1 MISDP
6 FKVLGVASDCSD
18 ADLKKAYRDKSK
30 KWHPD
35 QNPDNEEYAE
45 KRFKEVQEAY
55 RQIQDARQRGTSA
68 YGNAGGAPYGGRG
81 YGQQGPYQQNQQ
93 GPYQQNQHQ
102 QGPYWQNQ
110 HQQGPYWQNQHQQ
123 NQYQQG
129 AYQQGAY
136 QQNQQGAYQQGAYQQ
151 NQQGPYQQSESQQ
164 NGYQSQRG
172 YADYGTYN
180 DFFNQWFAYSQQ
192 KRQQEAQ
199 AEFNEEQAAR
209 NYINNRAFREALNTL
224 NNTSLNKRGASW
236 YYYSAV
242 ANSGIGNNVT
252 ALEHAKRAADMEPN
266 NPEYQTLLQ
275 QLVNGRNWYQNQ
287 NRNFGFSGTPA
298 TTSQGLCYYFCLAN
312 LLCNC
317 CFGGIRL

>member
-6 FKVLGVASDCSD
+6 FKVLGVRDDCSD
-18 ADLKKAYRDKSK
+18 ADLKKAYREKSK

-35 QNPDNEEYAE
+35 QNPGKEEYAE
-45 KRFKEVQEAY
+45 KRFQEVQEAY

-68 YGNAGGAPYGGRG
+68 YGSPRGAGYGGG
-81 YGQQGPYQQNQQ
+81 NGQQGSFQQGPYQQNQYQQ
-93 GPYQQNQHQ
+93 GPYQQNQYQ
-102 QGPYWQNQ
+102 QGPY
-110 HQQGPYWQNQHQQ
+110 QQ

-129 AYQQGAY
+129 SY
-136 QQNQQGAYQQGAYQQ
+136 QQNQYQQG
-151 NQQGPYQQSESQQ
+151 
-164 NGYQSQRG
+164 GYQNRRG

-192 KRQQEAQ
+192 RRQQEAQ
-199 AEFNEEQAAR
+199 KETTEEQAAR
-209 NYINNRAFREALNTL
+209 GHINYRAYREALNVL
-224 NNTSLNKRGASW
+224 ENAPPNTRGARW

-252 ALEHAKRAADMEPN
+252 ALEHAKRAADMDPN

>member
-93 GPYQQNQHQ
+93 GPYQQNQ
-102 QGPYWQNQ
+102 
-110 HQQGPYWQNQHQQ
+110 
-123 NQYQQG
+123 
-129 AYQQGAY
+129 
-136 QQNQQGAYQQGAYQQ
+136 QGAYQQGAYQQ
-151 NQQGPYQQSESQQ
+151 NQQGPYQQSQSQQ

>member
-6 FKVLGVASDCSD
+6 FKVLGVRDDCSD
-18 ADLKKAYRDKSK
+18 ADLKKAYREKSK

-35 QNPDNEEYAE
+35 QNPGKEEYAE
-45 KRFKEVQEAY
+45 KRFQEVQEAY

-68 YGNAGGAPYGGRG
+68 YGSPRGAGYGGG
-81 YGQQGPYQQNQQ
+81 NGQQGPFQQGPFQQNQYQQGPYQQNQYQQ
-93 GPYQQNQHQ
+93 GPYQQNQYQ
-102 QGPYWQNQ
+102 QGPY
-110 HQQGPYWQNQHQQ
+110 QQ

-129 AYQQGAY
+129 
-136 QQNQQGAYQQGAYQQ
+136 
-151 NQQGPYQQSESQQ
+151 
-164 NGYQSQRG
+164 GYQNRRG

-192 KRQQEAQ
+192 RRQQEAQ
-199 AEFNEEQAAR
+199 KETTEEQAAR
-209 NYINNRAFREALNTL
+209 GHINYRAYREALNVL
-224 NNTSLNKRGASW
+224 ENAPPNTRGARW

-252 ALEHAKRAADMEPN
+252 ALEHAKRAADMDPN

>member
-6 FKVLGVASDCSD
+6 FKVLGVRDDCSD

-35 QNPDNEEYAE
+35 QNPGKEEYAE
-45 KRFKEVQEAY
+45 KRFQEVQEAY

-68 YGNAGGAPYGGRG
+68 YGSPRGAGSGGG
-81 YGQQGPYQQNQQ
+81 NGQQGPFQQGPFQQNQYQQNQYQQGPYQQNQ
-93 GPYQQNQHQ
+93 
-102 QGPYWQNQ
+102 
-110 HQQGPYWQNQHQQ
+110 
-123 NQYQQG
+123 YQQG
-129 AYQQGAY
+129 
-136 QQNQQGAYQQGAYQQ
+136 
-151 NQQGPYQQSESQQ
+151 
-164 NGYQSQRG
+164 GYQNRRG

-192 KRQQEAQ
+192 RRQQEAQ
-199 AEFNEEQAAR
+199 KETTEEQAAR
-209 NYINNRAFREALNTL
+209 GHINYRAYREALNVL
-224 NNTSLNKRGASW
+224 ENAPPNTRGARW

>member
-35 QNPDNEEYAE
+35 QNPNNEEYAE

-55 RQIQDARQRGTSA
+55 RQIQDARQRGTSPYGNTGGSA
-68 YGNAGGAPYGGRG
+68 YGN
-81 YGQQGPYQQNQQ
+81 GQQGPYQQGPYQQ
-93 GPYQQNQHQ
+93 GPYQQ
-102 QGPYWQNQ
+102 GSY
-110 HQQGPYWQNQHQQ
+110 
-123 NQYQQG
+123 
-129 AYQQGAY
+129 
-136 QQNQQGAYQQGAYQQ
+136 
-151 NQQGPYQQSESQQ
+151 QQGPYQQGQHQQ
-164 NGYQSQRG
+164 GYQNQRG

-192 KRQQEAQ
+192 RRQQETQ
-199 AEFNEEQAAR
+199 AESGEEQAAR
-209 NYINNRAFREALNTL
+209 NYINNRAYREALNAL
-224 NNTSLNKRGASW
+224 DSMDQNRRGARW

-252 ALEHAKRAADMEPN
+252 ALEHAKRAADMEPG
-266 NPEYQTLLQ
+266 NPEYQALLQ
-275 QLVNGRNWYQNQ
+275 QLVNGRSWYQNQ
-287 NRNFGFSGTPA
+287 NRNFGFSGTPSA
-298 TTSQGLCYYFCLAN
+298 STQGLCYYVCLAN

-317 CFGGIRL
+317 CFGGTRI

>member
-81 YGQQGPYQQNQQ
+81 YGQQNQQ
-93 GPYQQNQHQ
+93 GP
-102 QGPYWQNQ
+102 
-110 HQQGPYWQNQHQQ
+110 
-123 NQYQQG
+123 
-129 AYQQGAY
+129 Y

-151 NQQGPYQQSESQQ
+151 NQQGPYQQSQSQQ

-287 NRNFGFSGTPA
+287 NRNFGFNGTPA

>member
-6 FKVLGVASDCSD
+6 FKVLGVRDDCSD
-18 ADLKKAYRDKSK
+18 ADLKKAYREKSK

-35 QNPDNEEYAE
+35 QNPGKEEYAE
-45 KRFKEVQEAY
+45 KRFQEVQEAY

-68 YGNAGGAPYGGRG
+68 YGSPRGAGYGGG
-81 YGQQGPYQQNQQ
+81 NGQQGPFQQGPFQQNQYQQNQYQQGPYQQNQYQQGPYQQGPYQQ
-93 GPYQQNQHQ
+93 GPYQQNQ
-102 QGPYWQNQ
+102 
-110 HQQGPYWQNQHQQ
+110 
-123 NQYQQG
+123 YQQG
-129 AYQQGAY
+129 
-136 QQNQQGAYQQGAYQQ
+136 
-151 NQQGPYQQSESQQ
+151 
-164 NGYQSQRG
+164 GYQNRRG

-192 KRQQEAQ
+192 RRQQEAQ
-199 AEFNEEQAAR
+199 KETTEEQAAR
-209 NYINNRAFREALNTL
+209 GHINYRAYREALNVL
-224 NNTSLNKRGASW
+224 ENAPPNTRGARW

>member
-6 FKVLGVASDCSD
+6 FKVLGVRDDCSD
-18 ADLKKAYRDKSK
+18 ADLKKAYREKSK

-35 QNPDNEEYAE
+35 QNPGKEEYAE
-45 KRFKEVQEAY
+45 KRFQEVQEAY

-68 YGNAGGAPYGGRG
+68 YGSPRGAGYGGG
-81 YGQQGPYQQNQQ
+81 NGQQGPYQQGPYQQNQYQQGPYQQ
-93 GPYQQNQHQ
+93 GPYQQNQ
-102 QGPYWQNQ
+102 
-110 HQQGPYWQNQHQQ
+110 
-123 NQYQQG
+123 YQQG
-129 AYQQGAY
+129 
-136 QQNQQGAYQQGAYQQ
+136 
-151 NQQGPYQQSESQQ
+151 
-164 NGYQSQRG
+164 GYQNRRG

-192 KRQQEAQ
+192 RRQQEAQ
-199 AEFNEEQAAR
+199 KETTEEQAAR
-209 NYINNRAFREALNTL
+209 GHINYRAYREALNVL
-224 NNTSLNKRGASW
+224 ENAPPNTRGARW

-252 ALEHAKRAADMEPN
+252 ALEHAKRAADMDPN

>member
-6 FKVLGVASDCSD
+6 FKVLGVRDDCSD
-18 ADLKKAYRDKSK
+18 ADLKKAYREKSK

-35 QNPDNEEYAE
+35 QNPGKEEYAE
-45 KRFKEVQEAY
+45 KRFQEVQEAY

-68 YGNAGGAPYGGRG
+68 YGSPRGAGYGGG
-81 YGQQGPYQQNQQ
+81 NGQQGPFQQGPFQQNQYQQGPYQQNQYQQ
-93 GPYQQNQHQ
+93 GPYQQNQYQ
-102 QGPYWQNQ
+102 QGPY
-110 HQQGPYWQNQHQQ
+110 QQ

-129 AYQQGAY
+129 
-136 QQNQQGAYQQGAYQQ
+136 
-151 NQQGPYQQSESQQ
+151 
-164 NGYQSQRG
+164 GYQNRRG
-172 YADYGTYN
+172 YSDYGTYN

-192 KRQQEAQ
+192 RRQQEAQ
-199 AEFNEEQAAR
+199 KETTEEQAAR
-209 NYINNRAFREALNTL
+209 GHINYRAYREALNVL
-224 NNTSLNKRGASW
+224 ENAPPNTRGARW

>member
-6 FKVLGVASDCSD
+6 FKVLGVRDDCSD
-18 ADLKKAYRDKSK
+18 ADLKKAYREKSK

-35 QNPDNEEYAE
+35 QNPGKAEYAE
-45 KRFKEVQEAY
+45 KRFQEVQEAY

-68 YGNAGGAPYGGRG
+68 YGSPRGAGYGGG
-81 YGQQGPYQQNQQ
+81 NGQQGPFQQGPFQQNQYQQNQYQQNQYQQGPYQQNQYQQ
-93 GPYQQNQHQ
+93 GPYQQNQ
-102 QGPYWQNQ
+102 
-110 HQQGPYWQNQHQQ
+110 
-123 NQYQQG
+123 YQQG
-129 AYQQGAY
+129 
-136 QQNQQGAYQQGAYQQ
+136 
-151 NQQGPYQQSESQQ
+151 
-164 NGYQSQRG
+164 GYQNRRG

-192 KRQQEAQ
+192 RRQQEAQ
-199 AEFNEEQAAR
+199 KETTEEQAAR
-209 NYINNRAFREALNTL
+209 GHINYRAYREALNVL
-224 NNTSLNKRGASW
+224 ENAPPNTRGARW

>member
-6 FKVLGVASDCSD
+6 FKVLGVRDDCSD
-18 ADLKKAYRDKSK
+18 ADLKKAYREKSK

-35 QNPDNEEYAE
+35 QNPGKEEYAE
-45 KRFKEVQEAY
+45 KRFQEVQEAY

-68 YGNAGGAPYGGRG
+68 YGSPRGAGYGGG
-81 YGQQGPYQQNQQ
+81 NGQQGPFQQGPFQQNQYQQGPYQQNQYQQ
-93 GPYQQNQHQ
+93 GPYQQNQ
-102 QGPYWQNQ
+102 Y
-110 HQQGPYWQNQHQQ
+110 
-123 NQYQQG
+123 
-129 AYQQGAY
+129 
-136 QQNQQGAYQQGAYQQ
+136 
-151 NQQGPYQQSESQQ
+151 QQGPYQQSQYQQ
-164 NGYQSQRG
+164 GGYQNRRG

-192 KRQQEAQ
+192 RRQQEAQ
-199 AEFNEEQAAR
+199 KETTEEQAAR
-209 NYINNRAFREALNTL
+209 GHINYRAYREALNVL
-224 NNTSLNKRGASW
+224 ENAPPNTRGARW

>member
-151 NQQGPYQQSESQQ
+151 NQQGPYQQSQSQQ

-287 NRNFGFSGTPA
+287 NRNFGFNGTPA

>member
-81 YGQQGPYQQNQQ
+81 YGQQ
-93 GPYQQNQHQ
+93 
-102 QGPYWQNQ
+102 
-110 HQQGPYWQNQHQQ
+110 
-123 NQYQQG
+123 
-129 AYQQGAY
+129 
-136 QQNQQGAYQQGAYQQ
+136 
-151 NQQGPYQQSESQQ
+151 NQQGPYQQSQSQQ

-287 NRNFGFSGTPA
+287 NRNFGFNGTPA

>member
-81 YGQQGPYQQNQQ
+81 YGQQNQQ
-93 GPYQQNQHQ
+93 EPYQQNQHQ

-129 AYQQGAY
+129 PYQQNQQGPY

-151 NQQGPYQQSESQQ
+151 NQQGPYQQSQSQQ

-199 AEFNEEQAAR
+199 AEFNEELAAR

>member
-6 FKVLGVASDCSD
+6 FKVLGVRDDCSD
-18 ADLKKAYRDKSK
+18 ADLKKAYREKSK

-35 QNPDNEEYAE
+35 QNPGKEEYAE
-45 KRFKEVQEAY
+45 KRFQEVQEAY
-55 RQIQDARQRGTSA
+55 RQIQDARQRVTSA
-68 YGNAGGAPYGGRG
+68 YGSPRGAGSGGG
-81 YGQQGPYQQNQQ
+81 NGQQGPFQQGPFQQNQYQQNQYQQGPYQQNQ
-93 GPYQQNQHQ
+93 
-102 QGPYWQNQ
+102 
-110 HQQGPYWQNQHQQ
+110 
-123 NQYQQG
+123 YQQG
-129 AYQQGAY
+129 
-136 QQNQQGAYQQGAYQQ
+136 
-151 NQQGPYQQSESQQ
+151 
-164 NGYQSQRG
+164 GYQNRRG
-172 YADYGTYN
+172 YSDYGTYN

-192 KRQQEAQ
+192 RRQQEAQ
-199 AEFNEEQAAR
+199 KETAEEQAAR
-209 NYINNRAFREALNTL
+209 GHINYRAYREALNVL
-224 NNTSLNKRGASW
+224 ENAPPNTRGARW

>member
-45 KRFKEVQEAY
+45 KRFQEVQEAY

-68 YGNAGGAPYGGRG
+68 YGSPRGAGYGGG
-81 YGQQGPYQQNQQ
+81 NGQQGPFQQGPFQQNQYQQNQYQQNQYQQGPYQQNQ
-93 GPYQQNQHQ
+93 YQQ
-102 QGPYWQNQ
+102 GSY
-110 HQQGPYWQNQHQQ
+110 QQ

-129 AYQQGAY
+129 
-136 QQNQQGAYQQGAYQQ
+136 
-151 NQQGPYQQSESQQ
+151 
-164 NGYQSQRG
+164 GYQNRRG

-192 KRQQEAQ
+192 RRQQEAQ
-199 AEFNEEQAAR
+199 KETTEEQAAR
-209 NYINNRAFREALNTL
+209 GHINYRAYREALNVL
-224 NNTSLNKRGASW
+224 ENAPPNTRGARW

>member
-6 FKVLGVASDCSD
+6 FKVLGVRDDCSD
-18 ADLKKAYRDKSK
+18 ADLKKAYREKSK

-35 QNPDNEEYAE
+35 QNPGKEEYAE
-45 KRFKEVQEAY
+45 KRFQEVQEAY

-68 YGNAGGAPYGGRG
+68 YGSPRGAGYGGG
-81 YGQQGPYQQNQQ
+81 NGQQGPFQQGPFQQNQYQQGPYQQNQYQQ
-93 GPYQQNQHQ
+93 GPYQQNQYQ
-102 QGPYWQNQ
+102 QGPY
-110 HQQGPYWQNQHQQ
+110 QQ

-129 AYQQGAY
+129 
-136 QQNQQGAYQQGAYQQ
+136 
-151 NQQGPYQQSESQQ
+151 
-164 NGYQSQRG
+164 GYQNRRG
-172 YADYGTYN
+172 YSDYGTYN

-192 KRQQEAQ
+192 RRQQEAQ
-199 AEFNEEQAAR
+199 KETTEEQAAR
-209 NYINNRAFREALNTL
+209 GHINYRAYREALNVL
-224 NNTSLNKRGASW
+224 ENAPPNTRGARW

-252 ALEHAKRAADMEPN
+252 ALEHAKRAADMDPN

>member
-6 FKVLGVASDCSD
+6 FKVLGVRDDCSD
-18 ADLKKAYRDKSK
+18 ADLKKAYREKSK

-35 QNPDNEEYAE
+35 QNPGKEEYAE
-45 KRFKEVQEAY
+45 KRFQEVQEAY

-68 YGNAGGAPYGGRG
+68 YGSPRGAGYGGG
-81 YGQQGPYQQNQQ
+81 NGQQGPFQQGPFQQNQYQQNQYQQNQYQQGPYQQNQ
-93 GPYQQNQHQ
+93 Y
-102 QGPYWQNQ
+102 
-110 HQQGPYWQNQHQQ
+110 
-123 NQYQQG
+123 
-129 AYQQGAY
+129 
-136 QQNQQGAYQQGAYQQ
+136 
-151 NQQGPYQQSESQQ
+151 QQGPYQQSQYQQ
-164 NGYQSQRG
+164 GGYQNRRG

-192 KRQQEAQ
+192 RRQQEAQ
-199 AEFNEEQAAR
+199 KETTEEQAAR
-209 NYINNRAFREALNTL
+209 GHINYRAYREALNVL
-224 NNTSLNKRGASW
+224 ENAPPNTRGARW

-252 ALEHAKRAADMEPN
+252 ALEHAKRAADMDPN

>member
-6 FKVLGVASDCSD
+6 FKVLGVRDDCSD

-35 QNPDNEEYAE
+35 QNPGKEEYAE
-45 KRFKEVQEAY
+45 KRFQEVQEAY

-68 YGNAGGAPYGGRG
+68 YGSPRGAGYGGG
-81 YGQQGPYQQNQQ
+81 NGQQGPFQQGPFQQNQYQQNQYQQNQYQQGPYQQNQ
-93 GPYQQNQHQ
+93 YQQ
-102 QGPYWQNQ
+102 GSY
-110 HQQGPYWQNQHQQ
+110 QQ

-129 AYQQGAY
+129 
-136 QQNQQGAYQQGAYQQ
+136 
-151 NQQGPYQQSESQQ
+151 
-164 NGYQSQRG
+164 GYQNRRG

-192 KRQQEAQ
+192 RRQQEAQ
-199 AEFNEEQAAR
+199 KETTEEQAAR
-209 NYINNRAFREALNTL
+209 GHINYRAYREALNVL
-224 NNTSLNKRGASW
+224 ENAPPNTRGARW

>member
-81 YGQQGPYQQNQQ
+81 YGQQNQQ
-93 GPYQQNQHQ
+93 GP
-102 QGPYWQNQ
+102 
-110 HQQGPYWQNQHQQ
+110 
-123 NQYQQG
+123 
-129 AYQQGAY
+129 Y

-151 NQQGPYQQSESQQ
+151 NQQGPYQQSQSQQ

>member
-81 YGQQGPYQQNQQ
+81 YGQQ
-93 GPYQQNQHQ
+93 
-102 QGPYWQNQ
+102 
-110 HQQGPYWQNQHQQ
+110 
-123 NQYQQG
+123 
-129 AYQQGAY
+129 
-136 QQNQQGAYQQGAYQQ
+136 
-151 NQQGPYQQSESQQ
+151 NQQGPYQQSQSQQ

-192 KRQQEAQ
+192 RRQQEAQ
-199 AEFNEEQAAR
+199 KETTEEQAAR
-209 NYINNRAFREALNTL
+209 GHINYRAYREALNVL
-224 NNTSLNKRGASW
+224 ENAPPNTRGARW